1 MSSWK
6 KLPASGVTVVMGA
19 AAFGAFL
26 PVNVFA
32 LTQSGSSS
40 CSRRPLNERS
50 QSATMLALGP
60 CDSVCALTTLHQKL
74 VGSSPYFLLKKY
86 SPIRVLQ
93 YCLGVSGCEPSSLDS
108 DLQGKP
114 PVCANQQQQH
124 VFPGTPSLLE
134 RAVVARVLGPWLRG
148 LLDQPHQVVMLGRS
162 CSGELP
168 TSHHKQVLVSP

>member
-1 MSSWK
+1 
-6 KLPASGVTVVMGA
+6 MGA

-114 PVCANQQQQH
+114 
-124 VFPGTPSLLE
+124 GTPSLLE